1 MRRPRDAVRPSGCR
15 PALLGAAALKLR
27 MDPPSPTHRHGDLK
41 QNKRTTT
48 FFDFCAAK
56 AGILLCT
63 DVAAR
68 GLDIPHVDW
77 IVQYDPPDEPKEYIH
92 RVGRTARAGGKGRA
106 LLVLQPEELTF
117 LKYLKQAKVPLS
129 EFDFPAAK
137 LANVQPQLEKLVAKN
152 YYLHKSARDAYR
164 SYLHAYNSH
173 SLKDVYDVHGLNLL
187 SVAKSFGFTAPP
199 KVTLN
204 LKPNA
209 KEGERRKSQG
219 SKSTGFSKDNPYG
232 KKQQAAGD
240 RRQFSR

>member
-1 MRRPRDAVRPSGCR
+1 M
-15 PALLGAAALKLR
+15 
-27 MDPPSPTHRHGDLK
+27 
-41 QNKRTTT
+41 
-48 FFDFCAAK
+48 
-56 AGILLCT
+56 
-63 DVAAR
+63 
-68 GLDIPHVDW
+68 
-77 IVQYDPPDEPKEYIH
+77 
-92 RVGRTARAGGKGRA
+92 
-106 LLVLQPEELTF
+106 
-117 LKYLKQAKVPLS
+117 PLS

-152 YYLHKSARDAYR
+152 YYLHKSARDALANPNPNPDPDPSPSPNPNPNQARDAYR

-219 SKSTGFSKDNPYG
+219 SKGTGFTKDNPYGIG
-232 KKQQAAGD
+232 KKQQAADD

>member
-1 MRRPRDAVRPSGCR
+1 M
-15 PALLGAAALKLR
+15 
-27 MDPPSPTHRHGDLK
+27 
-41 QNKRTTT
+41 
-48 FFDFCAAK
+48 
-56 AGILLCT
+56 
-63 DVAAR
+63 
-68 GLDIPHVDW
+68 
-77 IVQYDPPDEPKEYIH
+77 
-92 RVGRTARAGGKGRA
+92 
-106 LLVLQPEELTF
+106 
-117 LKYLKQAKVPLS
+117 PLS

-152 YYLHKSARDAYR
+152 YYLHKSARDALANPNPNPRPNPNPDPNPNPNPDPNPNPNQARDAYR

-219 SKSTGFSKDNPYG
+219 SKGAGFTKDNPYGIG
-232 KKQQAAGD
+232 KKQQAADD

>member
-1 MRRPRDAVRPSGCR
+1 M
-15 PALLGAAALKLR
+15 
-27 MDPPSPTHRHGDLK
+27 
-41 QNKRTTT
+41 
-48 FFDFCAAK
+48 
-56 AGILLCT
+56 
-63 DVAAR
+63 
-68 GLDIPHVDW
+68 
-77 IVQYDPPDEPKEYIH
+77 
-92 RVGRTARAGGKGRA
+92 
-106 LLVLQPEELTF
+106 
-117 LKYLKQAKVPLS
+117 PLS

-152 YYLHKSARDAYR
+152 YYLHKSARDALANPNPNPDPNPSPSPNPNPNQARDAYR

-219 SKSTGFSKDNPYG
+219 SKGTGFTKDNPYGSG
-232 KKQQAAGD
+232 KKQQAADD

>member
-1 MRRPRDAVRPSGCR
+1 MG
-15 PALLGAAALKLR
+15 
-27 MDPPSPTHRHGDLK
+27 
-41 QNKRTTT
+41 
-48 FFDFCAAK
+48 
-56 AGILLCT
+56 
-63 DVAAR
+63 
-68 GLDIPHVDW
+68 
-77 IVQYDPPDEPKEYIH
+77 
-92 RVGRTARAGGKGRA
+92 
-106 LLVLQPEELTF
+106 
-117 LKYLKQAKVPLS
+117 
-129 EFDFPAAK
+129 AAK

-152 YYLHKSARDAYR
+152 YYLHK
-164 SYLHAYNSH
+164 YNSH

-232 KKQQAAGD
+232 KQQQAAGD

>member
-1 MRRPRDAVRPSGCR
+1 
-15 PALLGAAALKLR
+15 
-27 MDPPSPTHRHGDLK
+27 
-41 QNKRTTT
+41 
-48 FFDFCAAK
+48 
-56 AGILLCT
+56 
-63 DVAAR
+63 
-68 GLDIPHVDW
+68 
-77 IVQYDPPDEPKEYIH
+77 
-92 RVGRTARAGGKGRA
+92 
-106 LLVLQPEELTF
+106 
-117 LKYLKQAKVPLS
+117 VPLS

-152 YYLHKSARDAYR
+152 YYLHKSARDALANPNPNPDPNPSPSPNPNPNQARDAYR

-219 SKSTGFSKDNPYG
+219 SKGTGFTKDNPYGSG
-232 KKQQAAGD
+232 KKQQAADD

>member
-1 MRRPRDAVRPSGCR
+1 MP
-15 PALLGAAALKLR
+15 LNEYEF
-27 MDPPSPTHRHGDLK
+27 PPS
-41 QNKRTTT
+41 
-48 FFDFCAAK
+48 
-56 AGILLCT
+56 
-63 DVAAR
+63 
-68 GLDIPHVDW
+68 
-77 IVQYDPPDEPKEYIH
+77 
-92 RVGRTARAGGKGRA
+92 
-106 LLVLQPEELTF
+106 
-117 LKYLKQAKVPLS
+117 
-129 EFDFPAAK
+129 K
-137 LANVQPQLEKLVAKN
+137 LANVQAQLMKLVSKN

-219 SKSTGFSKDNPYG
+219 SKGAGFTKDNPYGIG
-232 KKQQAAGD
+232 KKQQAADD

>member
-1 MRRPRDAVRPSGCR
+1 M
-15 PALLGAAALKLR
+15 
-27 MDPPSPTHRHGDLK
+27 
-41 QNKRTTT
+41 
-48 FFDFCAAK
+48 
-56 AGILLCT
+56 
-63 DVAAR
+63 
-68 GLDIPHVDW
+68 
-77 IVQYDPPDEPKEYIH
+77 
-92 RVGRTARAGGKGRA
+92 
-106 LLVLQPEELTF
+106 
-117 LKYLKQAKVPLS
+117 PLS

-152 YYLHKSARDAYR
+152 YYLHKSARDALANPNPNPDPSPNPDPNPNPNPNQARDAYR

-219 SKSTGFSKDNPYG
+219 SKGAGFTKDNPYGIG
-232 KKQQAAGD
+232 KKQQAADD